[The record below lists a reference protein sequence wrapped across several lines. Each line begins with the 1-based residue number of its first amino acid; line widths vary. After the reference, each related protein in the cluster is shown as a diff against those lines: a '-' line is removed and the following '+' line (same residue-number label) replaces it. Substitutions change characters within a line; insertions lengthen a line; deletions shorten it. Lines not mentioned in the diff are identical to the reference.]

1 MGKCFLTANS
11 RFAYE
16 LTRAV
21 KHVPEWIP
29 MTREKQEVVRRQ
41 GYCARAES
49 LSRWKSMIV
58 LAITIVF
65 TTTCVLASAW
75 GQVPGAGVQG
85 PEPSPQQS
93 EVEALKAKVRELEQ
107 SVEGIKKKESQPAE
121 PLSSGTNTVVPAI
134 DRERELVSED
144 AYADDRLDNAPF
156 DPALRGF
163 FRVPGSR
170 TMLRVGG
177 YIRTDAIY
185 DFSQLGNINQFRPET
200 IPTPNLDVSN
210 FNMTARASRLSL
222 ESRTD
227 TKWDVLRT
235 YVEIDFVGPGNSTE
249 LRLRHFYAQ
258 LRNILVG
265 QAWTTFHDSDVIPET
280 VDFNGP
286 NSWIFQFNPQVRY
299 THRLVTGQTVSV
311 SVEQPSSGIPPINP
325 VTAQPVSS
333 TSPIPDFV
341 VRYRYETDDY
351 HFNTAAIFRSVGG
364 VTSSGQ
370 SDHVF
375 GYGVMASGLLKLWGR
390 DNIVFQMAY
399 GEAIARYFIDTKYLN
414 LDAGY
419 DSSGFLKAQPAYGG
433 YAAIQHFW
441 NDRWRSTVTYG
452 FLQINTTDGSPA
464 DTYKRTQY
472 LDCNLM
478 YSPAEGITIG
488 GGFLWGQR
496 VNKNDVLGEGF
507 RLNFLFKYDLVR
519 LQQDVKKVLP
529 F

>member
-1 MGKCFLTANS
+1 MS
-11 RFAYE
+11 RE
-16 LTRAV
+16 R
-21 KHVPEWIP
+21 
-29 MTREKQEVVRRQ
+29 QEVVMKQ
-41 GYCARAES
+41 GYCARVES
-49 LSRWKSMIV
+49 LSPWKLVIVQTMIIV
-58 LAITIVF
+58 L
-65 TTTCVLASAW
+65 TTTYVLASAL
-75 GQVPGAGVQG
+75 GQVPGAEVQG
-85 PEPSPQQS
+85 PEPSTQQS
-93 EVEALKAKVRELEQ
+93 EMEALKAKVKQLEQ
-107 SVEGIKKKESQPAE
+107 SVEDIKRKEPSPAE

-134 DRERELVSED
+134 NRERHLVTED
-144 AYADDRLDNAPF
+144 ADADARLDNAPF

-163 FRVPGSR
+163 FRVPGSH

-185 DFSQLGNINQFRPET
+185 DFSQLGNINQFRPES

-210 FNMTARASRLSL
+210 YNMAARASRLTL

-235 YVEIDFVGPGNSTE
+235 YIEIDFVGPGNTTE

-265 QAWTTFHDSDVIPET
+265 QSWTTFHDSDVIPET
-280 VDFNGP
+280 ADFNGP

-299 THRLVTGQTVSV
+299 THRLAKGQTVSI
-311 SVEQPSSGIPPINP
+311 SAEQPSSGIPPINP

-333 TSPIPDFV
+333 TSPLPDFV

-351 HFNTAAIFRSVGG
+351 HFNTAGLFRSVGG
-364 VTSSGQ
+364 VRSSGQ

-375 GYGVMASGLLKLWGR
+375 GYGVMASGLLRLWGR
-390 DNIVFQMAY
+390 DNIVFQAVY
-399 GEAIARYFIDTKYLN
+399 GEGISRYFIDPKNLN

-419 DSSGFLKAQPAYGG
+419 DSSGLLNAQPAYGG

-441 NDRWRSTVTYG
+441 NEYWRSTVTYG
-452 FLQINTTDGSPA
+452 FLQVNTTESSPA

-496 VNKNDVLGEGF
+496 VNKNDVSGDGF
-507 RLNFLFKYDLVR
+507 RINFLLKYDLVR

>member
-1 MGKCFLTANS
+1 MS
-11 RFAYE
+11 RV
-16 LTRAV
+16 R
-21 KHVPEWIP
+21 
-29 MTREKQEVVRRQ
+29 QEVAMGRSDRS
-41 GYCARAES
+41 RAEACFPW
-49 LSRWKSMIV
+49 RMMIVQSMIV
-58 LAITIVF
+58 FLTMTV
-65 TTTCVLASAW
+65 TTVSASA
-75 GQVPGAGVQG
+75 QG
-85 PEPSPQQS
+85 DTAEDHGPDPSPQQLEIES
-93 EVEALKAKVRELEQ
+93 LKAKVRQLEE
-107 SVEGIKKKESQPAE
+107 SVEEIKKKESEPAK

-134 DRERELVSED
+134 DRERGLVTED
-144 AYADDRLDNAPF
+144 AYADARLDNAPF

-163 FRVPGSR
+163 FRIPGSH
-170 TMLRVGG
+170 TMMRVGG

-185 DFSQLGNINQFRPET
+185 DFSQLGNVNQFRPES

-210 FNMTARASRLSL
+210 YNMAARASRLTL
-222 ESRTD
+222 ETRTD
-227 TKWDVLRT
+227 TPWDVLRT
-235 YVEIDFVGPGNSTE
+235 YIEIDFVGPGNSTE

-258 LRNILVG
+258 LKNILVG

-299 THRLVTGQTVSV
+299 THRLATGHTISV
-311 SVEQPSSGIPPINP
+311 SAEQPSSSIPPINP

-333 TSPIPDFV
+333 TSPLPDFV

-351 HFNTAAIFRSVGG
+351 HFNTAGLFRSVGG
-364 VTSSGQ
+364 VTSAGQ

-375 GYGVMASGLLKLWGR
+375 GYGVMASGLVRLWGR
-390 DNIVFQMAY
+390 DNIVFQGVY
-399 GEAIARYFIDTKYLN
+399 GEGISRYFIDPKNLN

-419 DSSGFLKAQPAYGG
+419 DSSGILKAQPSYGG

-441 NDRWRSTVTYG
+441 NDQWRSTVTYG
-452 FLQINTTDGSPA
+452 FLQINTTEGSPA

-496 VNKNDVLGEGF
+496 VNKNDVSGDGF
-507 RLNFLFKYDLVR
+507 RINFLLKYDLVR